1 MSRNTWTEQVP
12 RLEGKECELHRNE
25 YVVIHIKRRYYD
37 TRRKRKV
44 KKIRGI
50 LKEDKKRRAWKREK
64 KIEITMIL

>member
-37 TRRKRKV
+37 TRRK
-44 KKIRGI
+44 KKK
-50 LKEDKKRRAWKREK
+50 LKK
-64 KIEITMIL
+64 